1 MKLSPAEYLIRTIG
15 GVRKTARAI
24 GRTPPTISA
33 WRRSRK
39 ARGTGG
45 QIPGAA
51 HKSILSYA
59 RRKKLDVK
67 AEDLIY
73 GREVAIANKIKRA

>member
-1 MKLSPAEYLIRTIG
+1 MRLTPAEHVIRTIG

-39 ARGTGG
+39 EGGTGG
-45 QIPGAA
+45 DVPNRA
-51 HKSILSYA
+51 HKPILVYA
-59 RRKKLDVK
+59 RKAKLDIS
-67 AEDLIY
+67 AEDLIM
-73 GREVAIANKIKRA
+73 GREVTDKQRRA